1 VLRLLL
7 TKIKQKKPSELV
19 LQKTRK
25 QRFSGNLPLSREKLK
40 KDSQV
45 VYNARHYFFV
55 FLGYNR

>member
-1 VLRLLL
+1 VLKFPL
-7 TKIKQKKPSELV
+7 IKERQKKLSELV
-19 LQKTRK
+19 LQKIRK

-55 FLGYNR
+55 FFRL